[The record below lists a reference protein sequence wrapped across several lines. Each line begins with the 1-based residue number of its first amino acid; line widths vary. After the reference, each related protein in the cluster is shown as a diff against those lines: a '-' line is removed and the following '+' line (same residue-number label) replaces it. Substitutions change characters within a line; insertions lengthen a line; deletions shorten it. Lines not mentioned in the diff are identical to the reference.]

1 MLIYRLTTKKFF
13 ILIIN
18 VKISVENKKSAYYNS
33 YTGNPELKIKYTIGI
48 VAPAVSESER
58 FLD

>member
-33 YTGNPELKIKYTIGI
+33 FTNMTCVCKTNWDRSSP
-48 VAPAVSESER
+48 VSESER
-58 FLD
+58 FFN